1 MAESLIAHEPVIDH
15 LTWPKLRERL
25 MSSGRNDMLTNKFWA
40 LFARNIRMVGQLEP
54 FEIVAFS
61 PKSSL
66 YQLTHKFEA
75 GLLDMANWRMDV
87 NFFYDFPGLSDDVP
101 PANYMPLTQL
111 TPRFGLADRMAW
123 LQQQQQQIHG
133 QQNQQQQ
140 HRFEQFSHQHHQQH
154 HFPQQQA
161 IHPQQRRA
169 TVIGEVT
176 GNGTHTCMPSDETI
190 YQTSGAVPWNGF
202 YQ

>member
-25 MSSGRNDMLTNKFWA
+25 MSSRTDTLTNKFWA
-40 LFARNIRMVGQLEP
+40 LFARNIRMIGNFEP

-66 YQLTHKFEA
+66 YQLTHKFES

-87 NFFYDFPGLSDDVP
+87 NFFYEFPGLADDVP

-111 TPRFGLADRMAW
+111 TPRFGLAERVMW
-123 LQQQQQQIHG
+123 QQ
-133 QQNQQQQ
+133 
-140 HRFEQFSHQHHQQH
+140 QHHQQQH
-154 HFPQQQA
+154 QQLPQAQTHPQHQQRYEQYYPQQQQA
-161 IHPQQRRA
+161 LHQQQRRA
-169 TVIGEVT
+169 TVIGEMPAR
-176 GNGTHTCMPSDETI
+176 GTHVPADETI
-190 YQTSGAVPWNGF
+190 YETSGAVPWNGF
-202 YQ
+202 FQ